1 MNTSGKTIITR
12 LYIKFLT
19 SISILLGN
27 RFIKT
32 LESRLINNR
41 ITRAK
46 KYIETLII
54 INKDIFFFNKAY

>member
-41 ITRAK
+41 ITRA
-46 KYIETLII
+46 
-54 INKDIFFFNKAY
+54 